1 MGYLSQFFQIVFNN
15 NQEEEATK
23 EEDYT
28 SYDSWYAVLEN
39 YTYEELQ
46 ELADNYNL
54 YHINVKLQGFRPTI
68 DYMSKFFSANN
79 YSNKYY
85 KKR

>member
-1 MGYLSQFFQIVFNN
+1 MGYLSQLFQIVFNT
-15 NQEEEATK
+15 QEETIE

-28 SYDSWYAVLEN
+28 SYESWYAVLEN

-46 ELADNYNL
+46 ELADNHNL
-54 YHINVKLQGFRPTI
+54 YHINVKITGFRPTI
-68 DYMSKFFSANN
+68 QYMAKFFSSNN

-85 KKR
+85 RKR

>member
-1 MGYLSQFFQIVFNN
+1 MGYLSQLFQIIFNT
-15 NQEEEATK
+15 QEEPIE

-28 SYDSWYAVLEN
+28 SYESWYAVLEN

-46 ELADNYNL
+46 ELADEYNL
-54 YHINVKLQGFRPTI
+54 YHISIKLQGFRIRI
-68 DYMSKFFSANN
+68 DYMAKFFSANN

-85 KKR
+85 RKR

>member
-1 MGYLSQFFQIVFNN
+1 MGYLSQLFQIIFNT
-15 NQEEEATK
+15 QEESIE

-28 SYDSWYAVLEN
+28 SYESWYAVLEN

-46 ELADNYNL
+46 KLADNHNL
-54 YHINVKLQGFRPTI
+54 YHINVKLQGKRPVLE
-68 DYMSKFFSANN
+68 YMSKFFSTNN

-85 KKR
+85 RKR

>member
-1 MGYLSQFFQIVFNN
+1 MNKYYIEVIERLQKIVFNQVN
-15 NQEEEATK
+15 EIEELKK
-23 EEDYT
+23 E
-28 SYDSWYAVLEN
+28 N
-39 YTYEELQ
+39 EELQ

-85 KKR
+85 RKR

>member
-15 NQEEEATK
+15 QEESIE

-28 SYDSWYAVLEN
+28 SYESWYAVLEN

-46 ELADNYNL
+46 ELTDTHNS
-54 YHINVKLQGFRPTI
+54 YHINVKITDFRLTI
-68 DYMSKFFSANN
+68 
-79 YSNKYY
+79 
-85 KKR
+85 

>member
-1 MGYLSQFFQIVFNN
+1 MGYLSQLFQIIFNT
-15 NQEEEATK
+15 QEESIE

-28 SYDSWYAVLEN
+28 SYESWYAVLEN

-46 ELADNYNL
+46 ELADSYNL

>member
-1 MGYLSQFFQIVFNN
+1 MGYLSQLFQIIFNT
-15 NQEEEATK
+15 QEEPIE

-28 SYDSWYAVLEN
+28 SYESWYAVLEN

-54 YHINVKLQGFRPTI
+54 YHINVKITGFRPTI
-68 DYMSKFFSANN
+68 QYMAKFFSSNN

-85 KKR
+85 RKR

>member
-1 MGYLSQFFQIVFNN
+1 MGYLSQLFQIVFNT
-15 NQEEEATK
+15 QEESIE

-28 SYDSWYAVLEN
+28 SYESWYAVLEN

-46 ELADNYNL
+46 ELADNHDL
-54 YHINVKLQGFRPTI
+54 YHINVKITGFRPTI
-68 DYMSKFFSANN
+68 QYMAKFFSSNN

-85 KKR
+85 RKR

>member
-1 MGYLSQFFQIVFNN
+1 MGYLSQLFQIIFNT
-15 NQEEEATK
+15 QEEPIE

-28 SYDSWYAVLEN
+28 SYESWYAVLEN

>member
-1 MGYLSQFFQIVFNN
+1 MGYLSQLFQIIFNT
-15 NQEEEATK
+15 QEESIE

-28 SYDSWYAVLEN
+28 SYESWYAVLEN

-54 YHINVKLQGFRPTI
+54 YHINIKLQGFRICI
-68 DYMSKFFSANN
+68 DYMSNFFSKNKI
-79 YSNKYY
+79 SNKYY
-85 KKR
+85 RKR

>member
-1 MGYLSQFFQIVFNN
+1 MGYLSQLFQIVFNT
-15 NQEEEATK
+15 QDGEATK

-28 SYDSWYAVLEN
+28 SYESWYAVLEN

-54 YHINVKLQGFRPTI
+54 YHINVKLQGRRPVL

-85 KKR
+85 IKR

>member
-1 MGYLSQFFQIVFNN
+1 MGYLSQLFQIVFNT
-15 NQEEEATK
+15 QDDEATE

-28 SYDSWYAVLEN
+28 SYESWYAVLEN

-46 ELADNYNL
+46 ELADSHNL
-54 YHINVKLQGFRPTI
+54 YHINVKLQGRRPVL

-85 KKR
+85 IKR

>member
-1 MGYLSQFFQIVFNN
+1 MGYLSQLFQIIFNT
-15 NQEEEATK
+15 QEEPIE

-28 SYDSWYAVLEN
+28 SYESWYAVLEN

-54 YHINVKLQGFRPTI
+54 YHINIKLQGFRICI
-68 DYMSKFFSANN
+68 DYMSNFFSKNKI
-79 YSNKYY
+79 SNKYY
-85 KKR
+85 RKR

>member
-1 MGYLSQFFQIVFNN
+1 MGYLSQLFQIIFNT
-15 NQEEEATK
+15 QEESIE

-28 SYDSWYAVLEN
+28 SYESWYAVLEN

>member
-15 NQEEEATK
+15 QEDEATK

-46 ELADNYNL
+46 ELADKYNL
-54 YHINVKLQGFRPTI
+54 YHITVKLIGFRPTI
-68 DYMSKFFSANN
+68 DYMAKFFSANN

>member
-15 NQEEEATK
+15 QEGEATE

-28 SYDSWYAVLEN
+28 SYESWYAVLEN

-46 ELADNYNL
+46 ELADSHNL
-54 YHINVKLQGFRPTI
+54 YHINTKLQGFRPSI
-68 DYMSKFFSANN
+68 EYMSKFFSANN

-85 KKR
+85 RKR

>member
-1 MGYLSQFFQIVFNN
+1 MGYLSQLFQIIFNT
-15 NQEEEATK
+15 QEESIE

-28 SYDSWYAVLEN
+28 SYESWYAVLEN

-85 KKR
+85 RKR

>member
-1 MGYLSQFFQIVFNN
+1 MGYLSQLFQIIFNT
-15 NQEEEATK
+15 QEEPIE

-28 SYDSWYAVLEN
+28 SYESWYSVLEN

-54 YHINVKLQGFRPTI
+54 YHINPKLDGFRI
-68 DYMSKFFSANN
+68 CLDYMSNFFSKNKI
-79 YSNKYY
+79 SNKYY
-85 KKR
+85 RKR

>member
-1 MGYLSQFFQIVFNN
+1 MGYLSQFFQIIFN
-15 NQEEEATK
+15 NQEESIE

-28 SYDSWYAVLEN
+28 SYESWYAVLEN

-54 YHINVKLQGFRPTI
+54 YHINPRLQGFRVCI
-68 DYMSKFFSANN
+68 DYMAKFFSSNN

>member
-1 MGYLSQFFQIVFNN
+1 MGYLSQLFQIIFNT
-15 NQEEEATK
+15 QEEPIE

-28 SYDSWYAVLEN
+28 SYESWYAVLEN

-46 ELADNYNL
+46 ELADNHNL
-54 YHINVKLQGFRPTI
+54 YHINVKITGFRPTI
-68 DYMSKFFSANN
+68 QYMAKFFSSNN

-85 KKR
+85 RKR